1 MSISEPMDNPDT
13 TATVLYVGN
22 LDRRVTDVMMTNI
35 LRTGLPHIADK
46 ILSAKMFS
54 PSDPSQGPEGYCF
67 VQFADNNSACQAMTF
82 LNGREFCGKK
92 VKVNWATNSSNGG
105 TPKIIGSSVTI
116 FVGDLDDDLTDSELR
131 QAFDP
136 FGEIL
141 NAKVCRDAATNKSKN
156 YGFISFTN
164 KPDAEKAIREMHGSM
179 LKRRPIKTN
188 WATRNQKSVPSQLDY
203 DEVYKET
210 GESNCT
216 VYVTNLPDG
225 ISESA
230 LVEHFEPYGRIVG
243 SPRIF
248 EGKNFAFIKYDSHA
262 AAATAIVKGNGS
274 ELRGSVLK
282 CWWGKDAN
290 TDGGGSSNQ
299 TRPSNN
305 TSNVNTYNPPPGTP
319 QDMNS
324 AASAAAQ
331 NPYAGMSQQQYAQY
345 MQYYQ
350 YWMQQYQAQQM
361 MYQQQGGQPGQHPGQ
376 QQGQHPGQQQ
386 GQDPSNQQP
395 QSRPGYHPYGY
406 PQAGGFPQQQA
417 PGQQSAGPTPPTQ
430 LSGMPQQ
437 MPQQQHQFQQQQQH
451 MGPPGGYQQQQQPY
465 PC

>member
-1 MSISEPMDNPDT
+1 MMSVPEPVDNPDSS
-13 TATVLYVGN
+13 ATVLYVGN

-67 VQFADNNSACQAMTF
+67 VQFADNNAACQAMTF

-92 VKVNWATNSSNGG
+92 VKVNWATNSGTGG

-188 WATRNQKSVPSQLDY
+188 WATRNQKSVPTTQLDY

-210 GESNCT
+210 AESNCT

-225 ISESA
+225 IAESA

-274 ELRGSVLK
+274 DLRGSTLK

-290 TDGGGSSNQ
+290 TDGGG
-299 TRPSNN
+299 PSNN
-305 TSNVNTYNPPPGTP
+305 SHRSSGMSSNVNTYNPPPGTP
-319 QDMNS
+319 QDAMS
-324 AASAAAQ
+324 AGQ
-331 NPYAGMSQQQYAQY
+331 NPYAGMSQQQYQQY
-345 MQYYQ
+345 MQYYS
-350 YWMQQYQAQQM
+350 YWMQQYQAQQQM
-361 MYQQQGGQPGQHPGQ
+361 MYQQQQGGQQHPS
-376 QQGQHPGQQQ
+376 QQGQHPGQP
-386 GQDPSNQQP
+386 GQDPNSSQSRHP
-395 QSRPGYHPYGY
+395 QSYHPYGY
-406 PQAGGFPQQQA
+406 SQAGGFPQGGA
-417 PGQQSAGPTPPTQ
+417 PGQQSGAPAPPTQ
-430 LSGMPQQ
+430 MSQ
-437 MPQQQHQFQQQQQH
+437 MPQSMPPQQHQQYQQQQH
-451 MGPPGGYQQQQQPY
+451 MGPPGGYQQQQPY

>member
-1 MSISEPMDNPDT
+1 MSVAEPVDNPDSS
-13 TATVLYVGN
+13 ATVLYVGN

-67 VQFADNNSACQAMTF
+67 VQFADNNAACQAMTF

-92 VKVNWATNSSNGG
+92 VKVNWATNSSTGG

-188 WATRNQKSVPSQLDY
+188 WATRNQKSVPSAQLDY

-210 GESNCT
+210 AESNCT

-274 ELRGSVLK
+274 DLRGSILK

-290 TDGGGSSNQ
+290 TDGGSGNNN
-299 TRPSNN
+299 RPS
-305 TSNVNTYNPPPGTP
+305 TISNVSTYNPPPGTP
-319 QDMNS
+319 QEM
-324 AASAAAQ
+324 AAGQ

-350 YWMQQYQAQQM
+350 YWMQQYQAQQQM
-361 MYQQQGGQPGQHPGQ
+361 MYQQQAQQGQQHPG

-386 GQDPSNQQP
+386 GQDPNSQQ
-395 QSRPGYHPYGY
+395 QSRHQQGYPYGF
-406 PQAGGFPQQQA
+406 PQPGGFPQPAA
-417 PGQQSAGPTPPTQ
+417 PGQQSGGPAPPGQ
-430 LSGMPQQ
+430 LSQ
-437 MPQQQHQFQQQQQH
+437 MPQMTPPQQHQFQQQPH
-451 MGPPGGYQQQQQPY
+451 MGPPGYQQQQPY

>member
-1 MSISEPMDNPDT
+1 MSLHEPLDNPDT
-13 TATVLYVGN
+13 SATVLYVGN
-22 LDRRVTDVMMTNI
+22 LDRRVSDIMMTNI

-46 ILSAKMFS
+46 VLSAKMFS
-54 PSDPSQGPEGYCF
+54 PNDPSQGPEGYCF
-67 VQFADNNSACQAMTF
+67 VQFADNNAACQSMTF
-82 LNGREFCGKK
+82 LNGRDFCGKK
-92 VKVNWATNSSNGG
+92 VKVNWATNSGTGG
-105 TPKIIGSSVTI
+105 VPKIIGSNVTI

-136 FGEIL
+136 FGEII

-188 WATRNQKSVPSQLDY
+188 WATRNQKAVPTQLEY

-210 GESNCT
+210 AESNCT

-230 LVEHFEPYGRIVG
+230 LVEHFERYGRIIG

-248 EGKNFAFIKYDSHA
+248 EGKNFAFIKYDAHA

-274 ELRGSVLK
+274 ELRGTVLK

-290 TDGGGSSNQ
+290 TENMQSPHQNNA
-299 TRPSNN
+299 RP
-305 TSNVNTYNPPPGTP
+305 TSNLHTYNPPSGTP
-319 QDMNS
+319 AEQVTQNTYGMN
-324 AASAAAQ
+324 
-331 NPYAGMSQQQYAQY
+331 QQQYMQY

-350 YWMQQYQAQQM
+350 YWMQQYQAQQQQQQ
-361 MYQQQGGQPGQHPGQ
+361 MYQQSGQQAQHPGQ
-376 QQGQHPGQQQ
+376 APSQNPNTQQQ
-386 GQDPSNQQP
+386 PHGYPFGYAPPGYSQQP
-395 QSRPGYHPYGY
+395 P
-406 PQAGGFPQQQA
+406 AQA
-417 PGQQSAGPTPPTQ
+417 PGAPPNAH
-430 LSGMPQQ
+430 PQMGQ
-437 MPQQQHQFQQQQQH
+437 MPPQMQTQQQQQFQQPQH
-451 MGPPGGYQQQQQPY
+451 MGPPGGFQQQQAF
-465 PC
+465 